1 MEDRILQEDNAV
13 RRHSGIEIAEHWAVA
28 ISGIFLLF
36 SGFGEFPMYKRYM
49 VTSIPG
55 FSWAGDF
62 WIHLKIHYLAAI
74 VFTSAIVFHVL
85 YHGLLGDRGLLPR
98 RGDFKASWLTIKSFL
113 GLGEEPKADKY
124 LPEQRLAY
132 ISIGVVSLILIAT
145 GLVKVVKN
153 LPWVYLPP
161 GVVSAATL
169 VHTFATFL
177 FLFGFIAHIGA
188 LVLKVNWP
196 MVPGIFT
203 GRADLDY
210 VRDRHTIWYERL
222 SALERPQPAM
232 TPPVENAA
240 VQEPSEAPAFLDSAA
255 PASET
260 TEADREAPGVK
271 PEEKPDEKKG

>member
-1 MEDRILQEDNAV
+1 MGDRILREKNAV
-13 RRHSGIEIAEHWAVA
+13 LRHSGIEIAEHWVVAV
-28 ISGIFLLF
+28 SGIFLLF

-98 RGDFKASWLTIKSFL
+98 RGDFHASWLTIRSFL

-132 ISIGVVSLILIAT
+132 IFIGAVSLVLIVT
-145 GLVKVVKN
+145 GLVKIVKN

-161 GVVSAATL
+161 GIVSAATL

-177 FLFGFIAHIGA
+177 FLFGFFAHIAA

-203 GRADLDY
+203 GRANLDY

-222 SALERPQPAM
+222 SALERLQPEAAPPRGEEVRLKPSE
-232 TPPVENAA
+232 TPPLQDASSPERLATGG
-240 VQEPSEAPAFLDSAA
+240 EA
-255 PASET
+255 
-260 TEADREAPGVK
+260 
-271 PEEKPDEKKG
+271 PEEKTEEKKE

>member
-1 MEDRILQEDNAV
+1 MADRILREENV
-13 RRHSGIEIAEHWAVA
+13 VVRHSWIEIAEHWAVA
-28 ISGIFLLF
+28 ISGILLLF

-74 VFTSAIVFHVL
+74 VFTSAIVFHIV
-85 YHGLLGDRGLLPR
+85 YHGLRGDRGLLPH
-98 RGDFKASWLTIKSFL
+98 RGDFYASWLTIRSFL
-113 GLGEEPKADKY
+113 GLREEPKADKY

-132 ISIGVVSLILIAT
+132 VFIGVVSLVLIVT
-145 GLVKVVKN
+145 GLVKVTKN

-161 GVVSAATL
+161 GLVSAATL
-169 VHTFATFL
+169 IHTFTTFL

-210 VRDRHTIWYERL
+210 VKHRHSIWYEQL
-222 SALERPQPAM
+222 LAFEQPRPE
-232 TPPVENAA
+232 TEELPVEKMDFPGPL
-240 VQEPSEAPAFLDSAA
+240 ETPSLCEDGAP
-255 PASET
+255 ET
-260 TEADREAPGVK
+260 GKREAGK
-271 PEEKPDEKKG
+271 ETPEET

>member
-1 MEDRILQEDNAV
+1 MTDRILHEDNAV
-13 RRHSGIEIAEHWAVA
+13 LRHSGIEIAEHWAVA

-62 WIHLKIHYLAAI
+62 WIHLKIHYIAAI
-74 VFTSAIVFHVL
+74 VFTSAIAFHIL
-85 YHGLLGDRGLLPR
+85 HHGLLGDRGLLPR

-132 ISIGVVSLILIAT
+132 IFIGVVSLILIGT

-161 GVVSAATL
+161 GIMSAATL
-169 VHTFATFL
+169 IHTFATFL

-203 GRADLDY
+203 GKADLEY
-210 VRDRHTIWYERL
+210 VKHRHTIWYERL
-222 SALERPQPAM
+222 LAPERPQAEMAPPA
-232 TPPVENAA
+232 ENAA
-240 VQEPSEAPAFLDSAA
+240 VSEPSEAPALLDAA
-255 PASET
+255 ATPET
-260 TEADREAPGVK
+260 PEADRDVPEVK
-271 PEEKPDEKKG
+271 PEEMMDEKKG

>member
-1 MEDRILQEDNAV
+1 MEDRILHEENAV
-13 RRHSGIEIAEHWAVA
+13 LRHSGIEIAEHWAVA

-74 VFTSAIVFHVL
+74 AFTSAIAFHIL
-85 YHGLLGDRGLLPR
+85 HHGLLGDRGLLPR
-98 RGDFKASWLTIKSFL
+98 RGDFQASWLTIKSFL

-132 ISIGVVSLILIAT
+132 IFIGVASLILIST

-161 GVVSAATL
+161 GIVSAATL

-203 GRADLDY
+203 GKADLEY
-210 VRDRHTIWYERL
+210 VKHRHTIWYERL
-222 SALERPQPAM
+222 LALERLQSAIATSSEATSPG
-232 TPPVENAA
+232 
-240 VQEPSEAPAFLDSAA
+240 PSESPLVVEEAATPGPAE
-255 PASET
+255 PR
-260 TEADREAPGVK
+260 ADRDEQEKNADER
-271 PEEKPDEKKG
+271 EE